1 MAGKLRPTLLLFVV
15 LALLHIAPIWSVHY
29 LPTGDGPSHIYNA
42 WILHGLLTGD
52 APPHIARA
60 YQIDWKP
67 HPNWTGHL
75 LMAAAI
81 AVVPPLVA
89 EKLLVTFILVMLLAG
104 AWFLNTSIDPR
115 NSVYA
120 FLAFPFLYAQT
131 LVAGYYNY
139 TLGVALFLF
148 ILGYWWRHR
157 QRPSPASVVVLAVLL
172 VLAYFSHPMS
182 ALLGCGSIVLLSLL
196 LGRFA
201 QLVALVP
208 VSGLL
213 VLFGRTEGSNV
224 GAPLKTSIDWGAAR
238 ILVDFDTIYSFG
250 EDQRP
255 IALTVAFACVTLILV
270 THLLDIRDR
279 MRDRPRDAN
288 AIAGVVLALIAM
300 MFWIPTAAGTRDLF
314 TGRSQ
319 LFILLTLPAW
329 FTPSLTR
336 RWRAALLA
344 ALSLL
349 AVANAAVVW
358 KRIHGLSAD
367 VERLVRAFDPIEP
380 DTTLLPLPYDRPHS
394 ESYVDVFVHAIS
406 YVALEKRLVDLA
418 NYEPS
423 TQYFPIAHRGPAL
436 GSHLIDT
443 NPGSI
448 DLAQPVARADY
459 VATYQLTRDAPNYQ
473 TLNFLYA
480 LVKDD
485 GVLRIH
491 HRRAPITGAFDLVL
505 LPLLG
510 TRTDLGAPAG
520 ARWRID
526 QQIRNRG
533 PRPVRVL
540 FRECLNDLP
549 CELRVEAGQS
559 IPVASSDRRF
569 TFVRVPRGST
579 ELLEVTTVARR
590 TDVNRPETSV
600 PIPAAPERAF
610 SRGGTR
616 LANIDTR
623 QKKVGLRVYVFG
635 EAPRHEVA
643 FRLRAAG
650 GGVVSERKFEVDNF
664 GMFDNAELRSEV
676 GGAPLP
682 PLTDIEIEV
691 APDVRVW
698 AFVTTTD
705 ADGRALVQ
713 ASEAP

>member
-1 MAGKLRPTLLLFVV
+1 MPRRRLPTTLLLFVV
-15 LALLHIAPIWSVHY
+15 LALLHIAPIWSVRY

-42 WILHGLLTGD
+42 WILHGLLTGT
-52 APPHIARA
+52 APPHIASA
-60 YQIDWKP
+60 YQVDWKP

-89 EKLLVTFILVMLLAG
+89 EKLLVTFILVLLLAG

-120 FLAFPFLYAQT
+120 FLAFPFLYTQT

-157 QRPSPASVVVLAVLL
+157 ERPSPVSVSILAVLL

-196 LGRFA
+196 LGRVG

-208 VSGLL
+208 VSVLL

-238 ILVDFDTIYSFG
+238 ILVDFDTIYAFG

-255 IALTVAFACVTLILV
+255 IALAVAFACVTLILV
-270 THLLDIRDR
+270 THLLH
-279 MRDRPRDAN
+279 MRDRHRDAN
-288 AIAGVVLALIAM
+288 AIAAVVLALMAM

-349 AVANAAVVW
+349 AVANATVVW
-358 KRIHGLSAD
+358 NRVHQLSVD
-367 VERLVRAFDPIEP
+367 LERLVRAFDPIEP
-380 DTTLLPLPYDRPHS
+380 DTTLLPLPYERPHS

-418 NYEPS
+418 NYEPH
-423 TQYFPIAHRGPAL
+423 TQYFPIAYRGPAI
-436 GSHLIDT
+436 GSHDIDT

-448 DLAQPVARADY
+448 DLTQPAARADY

-473 TLNFLYA
+473 SLNFLYA
-480 LVKDD
+480 VVKDD

-491 HRRAPITGAFDLVL
+491 HRRAPITGPYDFVL

-533 PRPVRVL
+533 TRPVRVL

-559 IPVASSDRRF
+559 IPVASTERRF

-600 PIPAAPERAF
+600 PVPAAPEGAF
-610 SRGGTR
+610 SRGGAR
-616 LANIDTR
+616 LANVDTR
-623 QKKVGLRVYVFG
+623 QKKVGVRVYVFG
-635 EAPRHEVA
+635 EAPRHEVTL
-643 FRLRAAG
+643 RLRAAG
-650 GGVVSERKFEVDNF
+650 GGVVSERTFEVENF
-664 GMFDNAELRSEV
+664 GMFDNAELRSELA
-676 GGAPLP
+676 GAPLP
-682 PLTDIEIEV
+682 PLTDIEIGV

-705 ADGRALVQ
+705 ADGRAQVQ
-713 ASEAP
+713 VSEAP